1 MDNKIVVKVNMFAIK
16 QTIYPPD
23 GKIYSASLKEIP
35 RIVCDLCYSMDIYN
49 VEIKGRTFAYRLS
62 KEIYAK
68 EISNYQSNKIRVK
81 GV

>member
-16 QTIYPPD
+16 QTIYAPD

-35 RIVCDLCYSMDIYN
+35 GVVCDLCHSIDIYD
-49 VEIKGRTFAYRLS
+49 VEIKGRTFAYKLS